1 MSAISYEPMGKEQF
15 AKLYCS
21 VSKRESLDI
30 NTSREETDH
39 LYDTVFWHMCESSFC
54 ELETEGL
61 SESEEVEEWQALL
74 SSCGQ
79 FYEGVTESYG
89 MMQLLAEGQH
99 ECGREITPD
108 QACALSHVALALVV
122 KEALRII
129 DKFGLGGLTD

>member
-30 NTSREETDH
+30 NTSRQETDH

-79 FYEGVTESYG
+79 F
-89 MMQLLAEGQH
+89 
-99 ECGREITPD
+99 
-108 QACALSHVALALVV
+108 
-122 KEALRII
+122 
-129 DKFGLGGLTD
+129 